1 MASPLA
7 ARYSL
12 VYLIESHHPRAPDT
26 LCIRAVCFGVCLQTL

>member
-7 ARYSL
+7 ACYSL
-12 VYLIESHHPRAPDT
+12 IYLIESHDSRAPDT